1 MKVLEEGHGLPGLTK
16 RGEIKY
22 TIFVVVLNATDTGD
36 VLPSGEGRSLVRIT
50 QEADYAVR
58 IIYYL
63 AVTGEKSDA
72 KTIAENVGIS
82 TRFALKI
89 LGKLSQCD
97 FITSFKGAGGGYIL
111 AHEPKDI
118 TLLQVVTAIDGPIAI
133 NKCLMSEETCAHSSS
148 HMFGCPFRRMFDE
161 VSRDIEA
168 ALDKITFARFIEE
181 STKVCTGWVEQ
192 AEKKAAPKESVKEE
206 ESARAGQ

>member
-1 MKVLEEGHGLPGLTK
+1 MTK
-16 RGEIKY
+16 RASIKY
-22 TIFVVVLNATDTGD
+22 TIFVVVLSVTGRACT
-36 VLPSGEGRSLVRIT
+36 LSSEEGRSLVRIT

-63 AVTGEKSDA
+63 AVAGEKSDA

-89 LGKLSQCD
+89 LGKLSQYD

-118 TLLQVVTAIDGPIAI
+118 TLLQVVSAIDGPIAI
-133 NKCLMSEETCAHSSS
+133 NKCLMSEEACAHSTS
-148 HMFGCPFRRMFDE
+148 HMFGCPFRRVFDE
-161 VSRDIEA
+161 VRRDIEA

-192 AEKKAAPKESVKEE
+192 AEKKAAPKESLKAEE
-206 ESARAGQ
+206 GACAGQ

>member
-1 MKVLEEGHGLPGLTK
+1 MTK
-16 RGEIKY
+16 RASIKY
-22 TIFVVVLNATDTGD
+22 TIFVVVLSVTGRACT
-36 VLPSGEGRSLVRIT
+36 LSSEEGRSLVRIT

-63 AVTGEKSDA
+63 AVAGEKSDA

-89 LGKLSQCD
+89 LGKLSQYD

-118 TLLQVVTAIDGPIAI
+118 TLLQVVSAIDGPIAI
-133 NKCLMSEETCAHSSS
+133 NKCLMSREACAHSTS
-148 HMFGCPFRRMFDE
+148 HMFGCPFRRVFDE

-192 AEKKAAPKESVKEE
+192 AEKKAAPKESLKAEE
-206 ESARAGQ
+206 GACAGQ

>member
-1 MKVLEEGHGLPGLTK
+1 MPTRLLTK
-16 RGEIKY
+16 RASIKY
-22 TIFVVVLNATDTGD
+22 TIFVVVLSVTGRACT
-36 VLPSGEGRSLVRIT
+36 LSSEEGRSLVRIT

-63 AVTGEKSDA
+63 AVAGEKSDA

-89 LGKLSQCD
+89 LGKLSQYD
-97 FITSFKGAGGGYIL
+97 FITSFKGAVGGYIL

-118 TLLQVVTAIDGPIAI
+118 TLLQVVSAIDGPIAI
-133 NKCLMSEETCAHSSS
+133 NKCLMSEEACAHSTS
-148 HMFGCPFRRMFDE
+148 HMFGCPFRRVFDE

-181 STKVCTGWVEQ
+181 STKVCTGGVEQ
-192 AEKKAAPKESVKEE
+192 AEKKAAPKESLKAEE
-206 ESARAGQ
+206 GACAGQ

>member
-1 MKVLEEGHGLPGLTK
+1 MTK
-16 RGEIKY
+16 RASIKY
-22 TIFVVVLNATDTGD
+22 TIFVVVLSVTGRACT
-36 VLPSGEGRSLVRIT
+36 LSSEEGRSLVRIT

-63 AVTGEKSDA
+63 AVAGEKSDA

-89 LGKLSQCD
+89 LGKLSQYD
-97 FITSFKGAGGGYIL
+97 FITSVKGAGGGYIL

-118 TLLQVVTAIDGPIAI
+118 TLLQVVSAIDGPIAI
-133 NKCLMSEETCAHSSS
+133 NKCLMSEEACAHSTS
-148 HMFGCPFRRMFDE
+148 HMFGCPFRRVFDE

-192 AEKKAAPKESVKEE
+192 AEKKAAPKESLKAEE
-206 ESARAGQ
+206 GACAGQ

>member
-1 MKVLEEGHGLPGLTK
+1 MTK
-16 RGEIKY
+16 RASIKY
-22 TIFVVVLNATDTGD
+22 TIFVVVLSVTGRACT
-36 VLPSGEGRSLVRIT
+36 LSSEEGRSLVRIT

-63 AVTGEKSDA
+63 AVAGEKSDA

-89 LGKLSQCD
+89 LGKLSQYD

-118 TLLQVVTAIDGPIAI
+118 TLLQVVSAIDGPIAI
-133 NKCLMSEETCAHSSS
+133 NKCLMSEEACAHSTS
-148 HMFGCPFRRMFDE
+148 HMFGCPFRRVFDE

-192 AEKKAAPKESVKEE
+192 AEKKAAPKESLKAEE
-206 ESARAGQ
+206 EIGRAHV

>member
-1 MKVLEEGHGLPGLTK
+1 MTK
-16 RGEIKY
+16 RASIKY
-22 TIFVVVLNATDTGD
+22 TIFVVVLSVTVRACT
-36 VLPSGEGRSLVRIT
+36 LSSEEGRSLVRIT

-63 AVTGEKSDA
+63 AVAGEKSDA

-89 LGKLSQCD
+89 LGKLSQYD

-118 TLLQVVTAIDGPIAI
+118 TLLQVVSAIDGPIAI
-133 NKCLMSEETCAHSSS
+133 NKCLMSEEACAHSTS
-148 HMFGCPFRRMFDE
+148 HMFGCPFRRVFDE

-192 AEKKAAPKESVKEE
+192 VEKKAAPKESLKAEE
-206 ESARAGQ
+206 GACAGQ